1 MALQS
6 TRDLFVCRSLRA
18 NPRSVTLS
26 SPAGQHRIDG
36 RYQIIMDQEIWEN
49 ICRLQTASSA
59 VDLRLQGSPLQT
71 RLLLRCV

>member
-36 RYQIIMDQEIWEN
+36 RYQIIMDQEIWEKHLPLAN
-49 ICRLQTASSA
+49 SE
-59 VDLRLQGSPLQT
+59 LRGGS
-71 RLLLRCV
+71 